1 MPAMTTTLHPQG
13 VGRGSK
19 DAKASRT
26 TLTIDGNEAVARIAY
41 LCNEVIAI
49 YPITPASS
57 MGEWADEWASQ
68 GRANLWGAVP
78 KIIEMQSE
86 AGAAGALHGALT
98 SGALATSFTASQ
110 GLLLMIPNLYKIA
123 GELTPFVLHVAAR
136 AVATHALSIF
146 GDQSDVMA
154 CRATGCALLAANSP
168 QEAQDFAL
176 IAQAATLAGRIPVI
190 HFFDGFRT
198 SHEVAKIVAVD
209 PETVRAML
217 DADLIA
223 AHRTRA
229 LSPEHPVLRGTSQNP
244 DVFFQS
250 RERANP
256 FYDAFPRIVQDAM
269 DRFGELTGRRYSLF
283 DYVGAPDAERVI
295 VLMGSGAETV
305 HETVDHLLA
314 RGEKVGVL
322 KVRLYR
328 PFAPDTLL
336 ESLPPTAN
344 AVAVL
349 DRCKEPG
356 ADGEPLYKDVV
367 TALAQAAA
375 DGVRAMPRVIGG
387 RYGLASKEFTPG
399 MVKAVFDALRAH
411 PLPALRAHPLPNPSP
426 LKGEGLDVPSPLRGE
441 GGPQGRERVIS
452 TPTFYGL
459 KPVKD
464 RMRQFTVGI
473 HDDLTHLSLP
483 WDAGFRTDA
492 SRELQHAVFW
502 GLGADGTV
510 SANKNSIKI
519 LGETTDL
526 QAQGYF
532 VYDSKK
538 SGAVTVSH
546 LRFGPAAIRSTY
558 LVEAGMAGFVACHQ
572 PVFVERYDLLS
583 HAAPDGVFLL
593 NTAAPPDRVWDT
605 LPPKMQAQ
613 IRDKRLRL
621 WVIDA
626 YAVAAEAG
634 MGRRINTVMQTCFF
648 AISGIL
654 PKDEAIAAIKH
665 AVDKTYGKKSK
676 RLVELNYR
684 AIDTTLAELHQVA
697 VPEGGATGEPV
708 DAVPSVNADAA
719 IPDFVRSLTLPIYQ
733 GHGDALPVSLM
744 PADGTY
750 PPGTARYEKR
760 NIALEIPVWVADL
773 CTQCGKCVLVCPHSA
788 IRARAFTAEAVKDA
802 PPSFKHVPAKSK
814 DLPAGTHISYQ
825 VAPEDC
831 TGCGDCVEAC
841 PIHDKSNISRKAV
854 NMAPIAPLLDRERD
868 NFAFFL
874 GLPEF
879 DRGAIRNN
887 TIPSAMLL
895 DPLFEFSGACAGC
908 GETPYIR
915 LATQLFGDRM
925 LIANA
930 TGCSSIYGG
939 NLPSTPYTVN
949 SAGRGPAWSNSLFED
964 NAEFGLGM
972 RLAADQLM
980 GYAKQ
985 LAKEMATQIGG
996 DLAEALIDADQ
1007 RDEAGIVAQRGR
1019 VALLLEKLASSSHP
1033 RAQELASVAEWLIRR
1048 SVWIIGGDGW
1058 AYDIGY
1064 GGLDHVLA
1072 LPYDVNILVL
1082 DTEVYSNTGG
1092 QTSKAT
1098 PLGAV
1103 AKFSAGG
1110 KATAKKDL
1118 AKLASNYGHVYVA
1131 TVAYGAK
1138 DTQTLRV
1145 FHEAEAYPGPSL
1157 IVAYSPCIAHGYDM
1171 LYNQRQQEMAVKSGH
1186 WPLFRFDPRQAE
1198 AGGNPFKLDSAAPS
1212 QPIKAFMESET
1223 RFAMLA
1229 RSHPEAAQR
1238 FLEQAQQ
1245 DAEQRYKTYQDM
1257 ANPCRQTQTGSPE

>member
-1 MPAMTTTLHPQG
+1 MTSVLTL
-13 VGRGSK
+13 
-19 DAKASRT
+19 
-26 TLTIDGNEAVARIAY
+26 DGNEAVARIAY
-41 LCNEVIAI
+41 LGSEVIAI

-57 MGEWADEWASQ
+57 MGEWADEWAAQ
-68 GRANLWGAVP
+68 GRPNLWGAVP
-78 KIIEMQSE
+78 TIIEMQSE
-86 AGAAGALHGALT
+86 GGAAGTLHGALT

-123 GELTPFVLHVAAR
+123 GELTPMVLHVAAR
-136 AVATHALSIF
+136 AIATHALSIF
-146 GDQSDVMA
+146 GDHSDVMA
-154 CRATGCALLAANSP
+154 CRATGCALLASNSP
-168 QEAQDFAL
+168 QEAQDLAA
-176 IAQAATLAGRIPVI
+176 IAQAATLEGRIPLI

-198 SHEVAKIVAVD
+198 SHEVAKIDALD
-209 PETVRAML
+209 TDTVGAML
-217 DADLIA
+217 DAACIA
-223 AHRTRA
+223 EHRARA

-256 FYDAFPRIVQDAM
+256 FYDAFPQVVQAAM
-269 DRFGELTGRRYSLF
+269 DRFAALTGRAYHLF
-283 DYVGAPDAERVI
+283 DYVGAAHAERVI

-305 HETVDHLLA
+305 HETVEHLVA
-314 RGEKVGVL
+314 RGEKVGVV

-328 PFAPDTLL
+328 PFAADALL
-336 ESLPPTAN
+336 AALPATTQ

-356 ADGEPLYKDVV
+356 ADGEPLYKDVI

-399 MVKAVFDALRAH
+399 MVRAVFDELAAAAPR
-411 PLPALRAHPLPNPSP
+411 
-426 LKGEGLDVPSPLRGE
+426 
-441 GGPQGRERVIS
+441 
-452 TPTFYGL
+452 
-459 KPVKD
+459 
-464 RMRQFTVGI
+464 RQFTVGI

-483 WDAGFRTDA
+483 WDADFRTDA
-492 SRELQHAVFW
+492 SKQLQHAVFW
-502 GLGADGTV
+502 GLGSDGTV

-519 LGETTDL
+519 LGEATAL

-546 LRFGPAAIRSTY
+546 LRFGPAPIRSAY
-558 LVEAGMAGFVACHQ
+558 LVEPGMAGFVACHQ
-572 PVFVERYDLLS
+572 PMFLDRYELLE

-593 NTAAPPDRVWDT
+593 NTAAAPDAVWDT
-605 LPPKMQAQ
+605 LPPKLQMA
-613 IRDKRLRL
+613 ISAKRLQL
-621 WVIDA
+621 WIIDA

-634 MGRRINTVMQTCFF
+634 MGRRINTIMQTCFF
-648 AISGIL
+648 AISGVL
-654 PKDEAIAAIKH
+654 QKDAAIAAIKE
-665 AVDKTYGKKSK
+665 AVDKTYGRKSR
-676 RLVELNYR
+676 RLVELNYK
-684 AIDTTLAELHQVA
+684 AIDLTLAALHHVSPLPHA
-697 VPEGGATGEPV
+697 VEAERGAAPSLAQGE
-708 DAVPSVNADAA
+708 D
-719 IPDFVRSLTLPIYQ
+719 IPDFVRDITLPIYF
-733 GHGDALPVSLM
+733 GHGDALPVSAM

-750 PPGTARYEKR
+750 PLGTAKYEKR
-760 NIALEIPVWVADL
+760 NIALEIPVWDEDL

-788 IRARAFTAEAVKDA
+788 VRSRLFDAAAAASA
-802 PPSFKHVPAKSK
+802 PPTFKHVPVRAKDYPS
-814 DLPAGTHISYQ
+814 GTRISYQ

-841 PIHDKSNISRKAV
+841 PIHDKTNVSRRAI
-854 NMAPIAPLLDRERD
+854 NMAPIGPLREQERT
-868 NFAFFL
+868 NFEFFL

-879 DRGAIRNN
+879 DRGAIKHT

-949 SAGRGPAWSNSLFED
+949 AAGRGPAWSNSLFED

-980 GYAKQ
+980 EQARHLVRE
-985 LAKEMATQIGG
+985 LAGELGG
-996 DLAEALIDADQ
+996 DLAAALVEADQ
-1007 RDEAGIVAQRGR
+1007 RNEAGIVAQRGR
-1019 VALLLEKLASSSHP
+1019 VATLRAKLAASKHP
-1033 RAQELASVAEWLIRR
+1033 RAAELDSLAEWLIRR

-1058 AYDIGY
+1058 AYDIGF

-1098 PLGAV
+1098 PIGAV

-1110 KATAKKDL
+1110 KAMAKKDL
-1118 AKLASNYGHVYVA
+1118 AKLASGYDHAYVA
-1131 TVAYGAK
+1131 SVAYGAK
-1138 DTQTLRV
+1138 DVHTLRV
-1145 FHEAEAYPGPSL
+1145 FHEAESYPGPSL

-1171 LYNQRQQEMAVKSGH
+1171 LYNLRQQDLAVKSGH
-1186 WPLFRFDPRQAE
+1186 WPLFRSDPRIAE
-1198 AGGNPFKLDSAAPS
+1198 AGGNPFRLDSTAPT
-1212 QPIKAFMESET
+1212 QPIQAFMESET
-1223 RFAMLA
+1223 RFAMLQ
-1229 RSHPEAAQR
+1229 RSHPEAAAR
-1238 FLEQAQQ
+1238 FLAQAQA
-1245 DAEQRYKTYQDM
+1245 DAERRYQAYKDM
-1257 ANPCRQTQTGSPE
+1257 AQGRPDEPSSGA

>member
-1 MPAMTTTLHPQG
+1 MT
-13 VGRGSK
+13 
-19 DAKASRT
+19 T
-26 TLTIDGNEAVARIAY
+26 TLTIDGNEAVARMAY
-41 LCNEVIAI
+41 LANEVIAI
-49 YPITPASS
+49 YPITPASA
-57 MGEWADEWASQ
+57 MGEWADEWASE

-78 KIIEMQSE
+78 TIIEMQSE
-86 AGAAGALHGALT
+86 GGAAGVLHGALT

-136 AVATHALSIF
+136 TLATHALSIF

-154 CRATGCALLAANSP
+154 CRATGCAMLAANSP
-168 QEAQDFAL
+168 QEAQDFAV

-198 SHEVAKIVAVD
+198 SHEVAKIAAV
-209 PETVRAML
+209 EAGTVRAML

-223 AHRTRA
+223 AHRARA
-229 LSPEHPVLRGTSQNP
+229 LSPEHPVLRGSSQNP

-256 FYDAFPRIVQDAM
+256 FYDAFPQVVQDAM
-269 DRFGELTGRRYSLF
+269 DRFAGITGRRYRLF
-283 DYVGAPDAERVI
+283 DYVGAVDAERVI

-305 HETVDHLLA
+305 HETVEHLVT

-328 PFAPDTLL
+328 PFAADALL
-336 ESLPPTAN
+336 AALPPSTK

-375 DGVRAMPRVIGG
+375 DGWRAMPRVIGG

-399 MVKAVFDALRAH
+399 MVKAVFDELAATAPKRA
-411 PLPALRAHPLPNPSP
+411 
-426 LKGEGLDVPSPLRGE
+426 
-441 GGPQGRERVIS
+441 
-452 TPTFYGL
+452 
-459 KPVKD
+459 
-464 RMRQFTVGI
+464 FTVGI
-473 HDDLTHLSLP
+473 HDDFTHLSLP

-492 SRELQHAVFW
+492 SRKLQHAVFW

-519 LGETTDL
+519 LGEATDL

-546 LRFGPAAIRSTY
+546 LRFGPEPIRSTY

-572 PVFVERYDLLS
+572 PMFVDRYELLE

-593 NTAAPPDRVWDT
+593 NTPAPPDKAWDT
-605 LPPKMQAQ
+605 LPHTLRTQ
-613 IRDKRLRL
+613 IIDKRLQF

-634 MGRRINTVMQTCFF
+634 MGRRINTIMQTCFF

-654 PKDEAIAAIKH
+654 PKDDAIAAIKQ
-665 AVDKTYGKKSK
+665 AVDKTYGRKSK
-676 RLVELNYR
+676 RLVELNYK
-684 AIDTTLAELHQVA
+684 AIDMTLAELHQVA
-697 VPEGGATGEPV
+697 IPAWVEAAQAPERSP
-708 DAVPSVNADAA
+708 AVGAA
-719 IPDFVRSLTLPIYQ
+719 IPDFVRDLTLPIYQ
-733 GHGDALPVSLM
+733 GHGDSLPVSML

-750 PPGTARYEKR
+750 PLGTAQYEKR
-760 NIALEIPVWVADL
+760 NIALEIPVWEADL
-773 CTQCGKCVLVCPHSA
+773 CTQCGKCVFVCPHTA
-788 IRARAFTAEAVKDA
+788 IRSRVFAAEAAKDA
-802 PPSFKHVPAKSK
+802 PPAFKHVPAKSK
-814 DLPAGTHISYQ
+814 DFPAGTHISYQ
-825 VAPEDC
+825 VAAEDC

-841 PIHDKSNISRKAV
+841 PIHDKSNVSRRAV
-854 NMAPIAPLLDRERD
+854 NMAPVGPLRDQERD
-868 NFAFFL
+868 NLAFFL
-874 GLPEF
+874 RLPEY
-879 DRGAIRNN
+879 DRSVIKHG

-949 SAGRGPAWSNSLFED
+949 GAGRGPAWSNSLFED

-980 GYAKQ
+980 AYAQ
-985 LAKEMATQIGG
+985 QQAKELAGEIGG
-996 DLAEALIDADQ
+996 DLTNALVNAEQ
-1007 RDEAGIVAQRGR
+1007 REEAGIVAQRGR
-1019 VALLLEKLASSSHP
+1019 VVALLEKLAPSKHP
-1033 RAQELASVAEWLIRR
+1033 RAKELASVAEWLIRR

-1110 KATAKKDL
+1110 KPTAKKDL
-1118 AKLASNYGHVYVA
+1118 AKLASDYGHVYVA
-1131 TVAYGAK
+1131 TTAYGAK
-1138 DTQTLRV
+1138 DVQTLRV
-1145 FHEAEAYPGPSL
+1145 FHEAEAYNGPSL
-1157 IVAYSPCIAHGYDM
+1157 IVAYSPCIAHGYDL
-1171 LYNQRQQEMAVKSGH
+1171 LYNQRQQELAVKSGH
-1186 WPLFRFDPRQAE
+1186 WPLIRFDPRLAE

-1229 RSHPEAAQR
+1229 RSHPDAAQR

-1245 DAEQRYKTYQDM
+1245 DAERRFKAYQDM
-1257 ANPCRQTQTGSPE
+1257 AQGHADEPKPGA